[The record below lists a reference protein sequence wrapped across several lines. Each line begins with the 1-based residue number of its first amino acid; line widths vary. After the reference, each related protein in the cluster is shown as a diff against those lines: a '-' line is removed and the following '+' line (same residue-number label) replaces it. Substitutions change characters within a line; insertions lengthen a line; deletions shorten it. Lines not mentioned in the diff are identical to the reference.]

1 MIAALWQADLGSENS
16 PDDLPARS
24 HYMAA
29 MANGSLKRKRR
40 TAADAPAQARAST
53 PTGARTITVTEDEA
67 GMRLDRWF
75 KRRIPS
81 LALSHLNK
89 IVRTGQVRVDGARVK
104 TAVRLEAGQN
114 VRVPPLILDASASP
128 PLRRAPSADD
138 ARALRDMTLFEDRDL
153 LVLNKPFGL
162 AVQGGSG
169 TTRHIDGM
177 LEALADEGG
186 ERPRLVHRL
195 DRDTSGVL
203 LIAKS
208 RRIAAD
214 LGEIFRSRQAKKIY
228 WALVEG
234 VPKPAQGRISLFLA
248 KGEGMGDARGA
259 RSNQISDRERM
270 RVARHGDADAQHS
283 VTYYAIVDKIAPKL
297 AWLSM
302 KPLTGR
308 THQLR
313 AHAEAIGHPIIGDP
327 KYGHGRESEE
337 RRRDAMRAI
346 PDDVERKLHLLAR
359 RLVLPHPRG
368 GTLDVTA
375 PLPPHMQKSFE
386 KFGFDAK
393 QYDPIEGAPE
403 A

>member
-1 MIAALWQADLGSENS
+1 MT
-16 PDDLPARS
+16 
-24 HYMAA
+24 
-29 MANGSLKRKRR
+29 NGSLKRKRR
-40 TAADAPAQARAST
+40 AAAAARGPEQTAPS
-53 PTGARTITVTEDEA
+53 PARTVAVTHDEA

-75 KRRIPS
+75 KRRLPNLS
-81 LALSHLNK
+81 LSHLNK

-104 TAVRLEAGQN
+104 TAARLEAGQN
-114 VRVPPLILDASASP
+114 VRIPPLTLETPTAP
-128 PLRRAPSADD
+128 PIRRATSSGD
-138 ARALRDMTLFEDRDL
+138 AAALREIMLFEDRDI

-169 TTRHIDGM
+169 TSRHVDAM
-177 LEALADEGG
+177 LEALADEHG

-203 LIAKS
+203 LVAKT
-208 RRIAAD
+208 RRVAAD
-214 LGEIFRSRQAKKIY
+214 LGELFRSRQAKKVY
-228 WALVEG
+228 WAVVEG

-248 KGEGMGDARGA
+248 KGEGMERARGGA
-259 RSNQISDRERM
+259 RELERM
-270 RVARHGDADAQHS
+270 RVARHGEADAQHS
-283 VTYYAIVDKIAPKL
+283 VTYYAIVEKVAPKL

-327 KYGHGRESEE
+327 KYGHRAQDDE
-337 RRRDAMRAI
+337 RRRDPMRAI
-346 PDDVERKLHLLAR
+346 PADIQRKLHLLAR
-359 RLVLPHPRG
+359 RLILPHPRG
-368 GTLDVTA
+368 GTIDVTA
-375 PLPPHMQKSFE
+375 PLPPHMQRTFH

-393 QYDPIEGAPE
+393 QYDPIEGAPD

>member
-1 MIAALWQADLGSENS
+1 M
-16 PDDLPARS
+16 
-24 HYMAA
+24 
-29 MANGSLKRKRR
+29 
-40 TAADAPAQARAST
+40 
-53 PTGARTITVTEDEA
+53 GARTIAVTEDEA

-75 KRRIPS
+75 KRRMPNLS
-81 LALSHLNK
+81 LSHLNK
-89 IVRTGQVRVDGARVK
+89 IVRTGQVRVDGGRVK
-104 TAVRLEAGQN
+104 TAARLEAGQN
-114 VRVPPLILDASASP
+114 VRVPPLSLETPAAP
-128 PLRRAPSADD
+128 AVRRAPSTAD
-138 ARALRDMTLFEDRDL
+138 AAALRDMTLFEDRDL

-169 TTRHIDGM
+169 TTHHIDGM
-177 LEALADEGG
+177 LDALADERG

-203 LIAKS
+203 LIAKN
-208 RRIAAD
+208 RRMAAD

-248 KGEGMGDARGA
+248 KGEGMGEARGA
-259 RSNQISDRERM
+259 RATQIADRERM
-270 RVARHGDADAQHS
+270 RVARHGEADAQHS
-283 VTYYAIVDKIAPKL
+283 VTYYAIVDKVAPKL

-327 KYGHGRESEE
+327 KYGHRREDED
-337 RRRDAMRAI
+337 RRRDPMRAI
-346 PDDVERKLHLLAR
+346 PNDVERKLHLLAR

>member
-1 MIAALWQADLGSENS
+1 
-16 PDDLPARS
+16 
-24 HYMAA
+24 
-29 MANGSLKRKRR
+29 
-40 TAADAPAQARAST
+40 
-53 PTGARTITVTEDEA
+53 
-67 GMRLDRWF
+67 MRLDRWF
-75 KRRIPS
+75 KRRMPS
-81 LALSHLNK
+81 LSLSHLNK

-104 TAVRLEAGQN
+104 TAARLEAGQN
-114 VRVPPLILDASASP
+114 VRVPPLTLEAPAAP
-128 PLRRAPSADD
+128 AVRRTPSAAD
-138 ARALRDMTLFEDRDL
+138 AAALRDMTLFEDRDL
-153 LVLNKPFGL
+153 LVLSKPFGL

-177 LEALADEGG
+177 LDALADQDG

-203 LIAKS
+203 LMAKS
-208 RRIAAD
+208 RRMAAD

-248 KGEGMGDARGA
+248 KGEGMGQYRDNAHGRRFNHMA
-259 RSNQISDRERM
+259 DRERM
-270 RVARHGDADAQHS
+270 RVARHGEADAQHS
-283 VTYYAIVDKIAPKL
+283 VTYYAIVEKIAPKL

-327 KYGHGRESEE
+327 KYGHRREDED
-337 RRRDAMRAI
+337 RRRDPMRAI
-346 PDDVERKLHLLAR
+346 PDDVDRKLHLLAR

-375 PLPPHMQKSFE
+375 PLPPHMQRSFE